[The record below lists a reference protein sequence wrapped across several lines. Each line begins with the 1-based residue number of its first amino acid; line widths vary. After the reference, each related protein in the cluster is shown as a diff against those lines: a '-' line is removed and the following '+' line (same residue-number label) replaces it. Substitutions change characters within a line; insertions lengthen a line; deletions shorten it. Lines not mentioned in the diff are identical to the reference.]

1 MVLKSIGVFSL
12 AKMMGTL
19 YATIGFF
26 VGLIF
31 ALLSVVGAGFAGS
44 GSEGFFA
51 LMFGVGA
58 VIILPVFY
66 GVMSFIA
73 GALIAALYN
82 LIAGMAGGVE
92 LNLE

>member
-12 AKMMGTL
+12 AKVMGTL

-26 VGLIF
+26 FGLIF
-31 ALLSVVGAGFAGS
+31 SLLSLVGAGLAGG
-44 GSEGFFA
+44 GSEGFIVFI
-51 LMFGVGA
+51 LGVGA

-66 GVMSFIA
+66 GAIGFLA
-73 GALIAALYN
+73 GLLISALYN
-82 LIAGMAGGVE
+82 VIAGMVGGVE